1 MILEVAPESG
11 LDRDEVRRI
20 LLEGTYA
27 PKRVQIAKEAER
39 SRIEMVPTFIIN
51 ERYRLVGVLSPSEF
65 RDLFA
70 KLSHE

>member
-1 MILEVAPESG
+1 MILEIASESG

-20 LLEGTYA
+20 LMDGTYA

-51 ERYRLVGVLSPSEF
+51 ERHRLVGVLSLGEF

-70 KLSHE
+70 KMSHE